1 MPLPAPPPPAALRAA
16 LRHGTDD
23 LHMRLDAGIGPLTT
37 KAEYLAYLQ
46 GSFAFRAAIEPAL
59 HAAAEAAGWAPI
71 RLAPTIAED
80 LATLGLARPRPVTA
94 PALEGLPAIAGAL
107 YVLEG
112 SALGGVLIARRA
124 AALGYGPD
132 SGAAHLH
139 RQTARPGRWRAFL
152 AWMEGHDLD
161 PRPSVAAA
169 RTVFGVALLA
179 YGQAP
184 DPAGPRSKP
193 KANGT

>member
-1 MPLPAPPPPAALRAA
+1 MPLSAPPLPAALRAA
-16 LRHGTDD
+16 LRQGTDD

-59 HAAAEAAGWAPI
+59 HAAGAAGWTPI
-71 RLAPTIAED
+71 CLAPAIAED
-80 LATLGLARPRPVTA
+80 LAILGLDRPRPVTA
-94 PALEGLPAIAGAL
+94 PALQGIPAIAGAL

-124 AALGYGPD
+124 TALGYGPD

-139 RQTARPGRWRAFL
+139 CQTAQQGRWRAFL
-152 AWMEGHDLD
+152 AWMEGHDPD

-169 RTVFGVALLA
+169 RTVFGVALQA
-179 YGQAP
+179 YGLVP
-184 DPAGPRSKP
+184 GPAGPRSKP